1 MLLVIICLLVFPAFC
16 GAGRKAPE
24 LPSCAVAHRLFK
36 QDKPQSLYKIF
47 GVTPKAKDAQIKSQ
61 FRKLQRKCHPDMSPT
76 DPKAN
81 EKASSIN
88 AAYSILSDDK
98 ERRKYDHGGYTRKGS
113 EGRGGGGNP
122 FGGNPFGGFQGG
134 GRRGGGGQGFNFNF
148 GGGGGSP
155 FANMFGGGGGGGR
168 RPRQQQGSPFGNMFG
183 GGGRNRRANQGSSS
197 LDRQAVFLKS
207 NVQRYY
213 KLINVKK
220 PDTSVNAMAIKFK
233 NDPDGL
239 FRKLAGK
246 YKKDP
251 RTILEGDVRKK
262 VQAYYQKIGKSINDP
277 ENKKKI
283 TQMSK
288 KYALDPNTLFRKLKK
303 KYGK

>member
-1 MLLVIICLLVFPAFC
+1 MPRLNPNLENYNENVTLICHQLIQRLMKRRPLSTLLIQFFQMTRSEESMITAGIQEKGVKAVVVEEILL
-16 GAGRKAPE
+16 
-24 LPSCAVAHRLFK
+24 
-36 QDKPQSLYKIF
+36 
-47 GVTPKAKDAQIKSQ
+47 
-61 FRKLQRKCHPDMSPT
+61 
-76 DPKAN
+76 
-81 EKASSIN
+81 
-88 AAYSILSDDK
+88 
-98 ERRKYDHGGYTRKGS
+98 
-113 EGRGGGGNP
+113 EGTLL
-122 FGGNPFGGFQGG
+122 GGFKVFSWHFNQCVTVWLGG